1 VRASFS
7 GWEPRGDGEV
17 GFVHLEVEG
26 RNYKKMVWLGVAGS
40 ASEDIGA
47 ARRRAVRK
55 SLRELV
61 LDVVFDECPE
71 FRDMWTLV
79 GSQ

>member
-1 VRASFS
+1 VRASFT
-7 GWEPRGDGEV
+7 GWGPSDDGEV

-26 RNYKKMVWLGVAGS
+26 RKYKKMVWLGVAGD
-40 ASEDIGA
+40 EDISA

-61 LDVVFDECPE
+61 LDIVFDECPE

>member
-7 GWEPRGDGEV
+7 GWEPEGDGEV

-26 RNYKKMVWLGVAGS
+26 RNYRKLVWLGAAGD
-40 ASEDIGA
+40 EDISA

-61 LDVVFDECPE
+61 LDIVFDECPE
-71 FRDMWTLV
+71 FRDMWTLGPV
-79 GSQ
+79 

>member
-26 RNYKKMVWLGVAGS
+26 RNYKKMVWLVGAGG
-40 ASEDIGA
+40 EDISA

-61 LDVVFDECPE
+61 LDIVFDECPE
-71 FRDMWTLV
+71 FRDMWTLGPV
-79 GSQ
+79 

>member
-7 GWEPRGDGEV
+7 GWEPEGDGEV
-17 GFVHLEVEG
+17 GFVRLEVEG
-26 RNYKKMVWLGVAGS
+26 QVYRKMVWLGVAGD
-40 ASEDIGA
+40 EDISA

-61 LDVVFDECPE
+61 LDIVFDECPE
-71 FRDMWTLV
+71 FRDMWTLGPV
-79 GSQ
+79 